1 MILKKSVLCLS
12 IFVLSSLH
20 HKCLRASDPVS
31 SASVVASE
39 MDAYISRL
47 YKKIDFGKNELPSGE
62 VFKMAMQGYLNL
74 KNAGKLNED
83 RQILSI
89 ADFTKSAN
97 EHRLWIIDLK
107 TNKLLTYTYVAHGQG
122 SGEEFATAFSNKEN
136 SHQSSIGF
144 YVTGETYVGEHGTS
158 LRLNGM
164 DKGYNSAA
172 LDRGI
177 VVHAADYVC
186 KDFIDGNQRLGRSW
200 GCPALNPKLA
210 PGIINTI
217 KDGTCLFIYY
227 PQKAY
232 LKTAYWLNKKVD
244 HLPETFMDIEL
255 LQPVSA
261 TGLADAHGETKAK
274 PEIKTIYMEPSA
286 RTYIN

>member
-20 HKCLRASDPVS
+20 HKCLKASDPITTHM
-31 SASVVASE
+31 AASE
-39 MDAYISRL
+39 TDAYIARI
-47 YKKIDFGKNELPSGE
+47 YKKIDFGKHESPSAE

-74 KNAGKLNED
+74 KNAGKLNDD
-83 RQILSI
+83 RQVLSI

-97 EHRLWIIDLK
+97 DHRLWIIDLK

-122 SGEEFATAFSNKEN
+122 SGEEYATAFSNKEN

-158 LRLNGM
+158 LRLHGM

-186 KDFIDGNQRLGRSW
+186 KDFIAGNQRLGRSW

-227 PQKAY
+227 PKKAY

-244 HLPETFMDIEL
+244 HLPETFMDMEL
-255 LQPVSA
+255 LQPVPSA
-261 TGLADAHGETKAK
+261 ELADAHGEAKPK
-274 PEIKTIYMEPSA
+274 PEIKTIYLAPSTQ
-286 RTYIN
+286 TYVN